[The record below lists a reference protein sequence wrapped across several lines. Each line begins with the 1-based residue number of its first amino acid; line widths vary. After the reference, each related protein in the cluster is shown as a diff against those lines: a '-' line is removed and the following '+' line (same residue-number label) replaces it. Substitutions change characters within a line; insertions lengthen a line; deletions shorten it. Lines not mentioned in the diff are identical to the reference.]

1 LHQIYSGR
9 NIQLSKGDKVIRNYF
24 RASAVAVLCSG
35 AVVVAQAGGSS
46 QAQQPPAQPATTQQ
60 QPAVSQ
66 SSTTLTGCVYREQD
80 VPGRSPNV
88 AERAGVLEDYILAE
102 VMPNQPQ
109 DTPSTATPGASGTSG
124 TVRSGAMYKLEL
136 IEDDKLRALVGKR
149 VEVTGRIDTESG
161 DKTPTSATPPTTPT
175 DRAIGRD
182 RINLSE
188 FEVTSIR
195 EVTGTCPA
203 KPSVR

>member
-1 LHQIYSGR
+1 MR
-9 NIQLSKGDKVIRNYF
+9 NSI
-24 RASAVAVLCSG
+24 RASAAAVLCSG
-35 AVVVAQAGGSS
+35 VVVVAQAGASS
-46 QAQQPPAQPATTQQ
+46 QAQQPPPQPATQQ

-66 SSTTLTGCVYREQD
+66 PSTTLTGCVYREKD

-88 AERAGVLEDYILAE
+88 AERAGILEDYILAE
-102 VMPNQPQ
+102 V
-109 DTPSTATPGASGTSG
+109 TPSTATPGAAGTTG
-124 TVRSGAMYKLEL
+124 PVKSGAMYKLEL
-136 IEDDKLRALVGKR
+136 IADDKLRALVGKR
-149 VEVTGRIDTESG
+149 VEVTGRIDAEPG
-161 DKTPTSATPPTTPT
+161 DKTPTAATPSTTPT

-203 KPSVR
+203 TPSAR

>member
-1 LHQIYSGR
+1 
-9 NIQLSKGDKVIRNYF
+9 VIKNYF
-24 RASAVAVLCSG
+24 RASAVALLCSG
-35 AVVVAQAGGSS
+35 AVVVAQASASS
-46 QAQQPPAQPATTQQ
+46 QAPQPQSQPRAQTPAASQP
-60 QPAVSQ
+60 
-66 SSTTLTGCVYREQD
+66 STTLTGCVYREQD

-109 DTPSTATPGASGTSG
+109 SSPSTATPGAAGTSG
-124 TVRSGAMYKLEL
+124 TVSSGAMYKLEL
-136 IEDDKLRALVGKR
+136 IADEKLKALVGKR
-149 VEVTGRIDTESG
+149 VEVTGRIDAEPG

-188 FEVTSIR
+188 FEVTSIK